1 MIRIQITKEQIEY
14 ATQLVNQC
22 NFGNRGRF
30 DGDKS
35 KQLVGMLA
43 QTVLADYIRQPR
55 PLPSVG
61 FDGGYDYI
69 INGKKVDVKCMAR
82 KCYMTG
88 TYVHNLI
95 AYQKDYDVDYYIFT
109 SLNTRTN
116 ELEVCGVIEKD
127 VFFDTARLYYQGAT
141 RYKGNTAFKL
151 EAPTYE
157 LQQNRLHILG
167 NVEDDVD
174 IYTRIR

>member
-69 INGKKVDVKCMAR
+69 INGKKVDVNQAIK
-82 KCYMTG
+82 
-88 TYVHNLI
+88 
-95 AYQKDYDVDYYIFT
+95 
-109 SLNTRTN
+109 
-116 ELEVCGVIEKD
+116 E
-127 VFFDTARLYYQGAT
+127 
-141 RYKGNTAFKL
+141 FKN
-151 EAPTYE
+151 
-157 LQQNRLHILG
+157 NR
-167 NVEDDVD
+167 
-174 IYTRIR
+174 